1 MPTRAAR
8 DYGGLFSHSQPIV
21 IGENMKEI
29 VRIKDS
35 IVGGEKQKTVNAR
48 ELWKALGSKQEFANW
63 IKDRISG
70 FVEGQDFTVDNFIN
84 GRDSSGRFTAKEY
97 LLTLDVAKHLA
108 MLERNEQGHKIRQY
122 FIEIE
127 KEYHKKYKQDFAYA
141 SQLLEVIRM
150 QERELF
156 AAEQELKEWRKLAP
170 SCEPGELSEITGEP
184 RIYLRRVSAT
194 SKKTGNSFYKFKSAL
209 DAANQV
215 LPGFSEALSEGR
227 IEAVIFHG

>member
-1 MPTRAAR
+1 MKKLVRIEE
-8 DYGGLFSHSQPIV
+8 SV
-21 IGENMKEI
+21 IG
-29 VRIKDS
+29 S
-35 IVGGEKQKTVNAR
+35 EKRKTVNAR
-48 ELWKALGSKQEFANW
+48 DLWKALGSKRQFGNW
-63 IKDRISG
+63 IEYRLSEFI
-70 FVEGQDFTVDNFIN
+70 EGQDFTVNNFVN

-97 LLTLDVAKHLA
+97 FLTLDVAKHLA
-108 MLERNEQGHKIRQY
+108 MLERNEQGRKIRQY

-127 KEYHKKYKQDFAYA
+127 KMMREESRKEYADSAL
-141 SQLLEVIRM
+141 LLETIRR

-194 SKKTGNSFYKFKSAL
+194 SKKTGNSFYNFKSAL
-209 DAANQV
+209 DAASQV
-215 LPGFSEALSEGR
+215 LPGFSEALSDGR

>member
-1 MPTRAAR
+1 
-8 DYGGLFSHSQPIV
+8 
-21 IGENMKEI
+21 MKEI
-29 VRIKDS
+29 VRIKDAV
-35 IVGGEKQKTVNAR
+35 VGGENQKTVNAR
-48 ELWKALGSKQEFANW
+48 DLWKALGSKRQFGNW
-63 IKDRISG
+63 IEDRLSEFI
-70 FVEGQDFTVDNFIN
+70 EEQDFTVNNFVN
-84 GRDSSGRFTAKEY
+84 GRDANGRFSKKDY
-97 LLTLDVAKHLA
+97 ILTLDVAKHLA
-108 MLERNEQGHKIRQY
+108 MLERNEQGRKIRQY
-122 FIEIE
+122 FIEVE
-127 KEYHKKYKQDFAYA
+127 KEYREKYKQDFAYA

-215 LPGFSEALSEGR
+215 LPGFSEALSDGR
-227 IEAVIFHG
+227 IEAIISLG